1 LNFIEFLYYLP
12 AILIGITFHEY
23 AHALA
28 ADKLGD
34 YTARFEGRLTL
45 NPLKHIDI
53 IGFIAL
59 LLFHFGWAK
68 PVPVNI
74 YNLKNPSRDIIIIA
88 FAGPLS
94 NIIIAFICFFLL
106 KFLNQSEVLFF
117 LLNSTMIINIFLFAF
132 NLIPLPPLDG
142 WRILSGF
149 FPNLMFNR
157 NLEVYGFIILLA
169 IIFFF
174 KGLISSY
181 LMFVSSSVLFIFRMI
196 LGWL

>member
-1 LNFIEFLYYLP
+1 MNFFEFLYYLP
-12 AILIGITFHEY
+12 AIIIGITFHEY

-34 YTARFEGRLTL
+34 YTARLEGRLTL
-45 NPLKHIDI
+45 NPIKHIDI

-59 LLFHFGWAK
+59 LILHFGWAK

-74 YNLKNPSRDIIIIA
+74 YNLRNPSRDMIIIA

-94 NIIIAFICFFLL
+94 NVIIAFICFLLL
-106 KFLNQSEVLFF
+106 KFFQEPYIIKF
-117 LLNSTMIINIFLFAF
+117 LLASTLTINIFLFAF

-149 FPNLMFNR
+149 FPNLMFDKR
-157 NLEVYGFIILLA
+157 IETYGFIMLLFV
-169 IIFFF
+169 IFFL
-174 KGLISSY
+174 KGVIVSY
-181 LMFVSSSVLFIFRMI
+181 LSFVSNLMISLFSMLVPF
-196 LGWL
+196 

>member
-1 LNFIEFLYYLP
+1 
-12 AILIGITFHEY
+12 
-23 AHALA
+23 LA

-34 YTARFEGRLTL
+34 YTPRLEGRLTL
-45 NPLKHIDI
+45 NPIKHIDI

-59 LLFHFGWAK
+59 LIFHFGWAK

-74 YNLKNPSRDIIIIA
+74 YNLRNPPRDMIIIA

-94 NIIIAFICFFLL
+94 NIIIAFISFVLL
-106 KFLNQSEVLFF
+106 KFLSDSEVLKF
-117 LLNSTMIINIFLFAF
+117 LLSSTITINIFLFAF

-157 NLEVYGFIILLA
+157 NLEIYGFIALLF
-169 IIFFF
+169 IIFFL

-181 LMFVSSSVLFIFRMI
+181 LFFVYSLTIGIFK
-196 LGWL
+196 

>member
-1 LNFIEFLYYLP
+1 MNFLEILYYLP

-34 YTARFEGRLTL
+34 YTPRLEGRLTL
-45 NPLKHIDI
+45 NPIKHIDI

-59 LLFHFGWAK
+59 LIFHFGWAK

-74 YNLKNPSRDIIIIA
+74 YNLRNPPRDMIIIA

-94 NIIIAFICFFLL
+94 NIIIAFISFVLL
-106 KFLNQSEVLFF
+106 KFLSDSEVLKF
-117 LLNSTMIINIFLFAF
+117 LLSSTITINIFLFAF

-157 NLEVYGFIILLA
+157 NLEIYGFIALLF
-169 IIFFF
+169 IIFFL

-181 LMFVSSSVLFIFRMI
+181 LFFVYSLTIGIFKI
-196 LGWL
+196 IVP